1 LPGKYAK
8 PQGCILLAKDNG
20 GVIGCVALRPLE
32 PKICEMKRL
41 YVKPEFRGNGIGKSL
56 SARIC
61 DIGKEYGYE
70 KMRLDTL
77 ETMKAALGLYE
88 SLGF

>member
-1 LPGKYAK
+1 M
-8 PQGCILLAKDNG
+8 AKDNG
-20 GVIGCVALRPLE
+20 RVIGCVALRPLE

-56 SARIC
+56 AARIC